1 MAEPVIPK
9 KAKLFAGIIT
19 ASGEL
24 ALSAEAAL
32 VKKYGDID
40 FKTAK
45 IPFVH
50 TEYYGGMGRDL
61 FRVFFSF
68 RKLVRREDIVAI
80 KLLTNRLEK
89 KLSGRDK
96 RTVNIDPG
104 YLTLSNVFLASCKEY
119 FHRAYIGEGVYLE
132 NEYRFVARRYE
143 PWDWTYPD
151 YRSREYL
158 DFFHG
163 VRRLYAQQLKDV

>member
-1 MAEPVIPK
+1 MAEPIIPK

-24 ALSAEAAL
+24 ALSAEVAL

-45 IPFVH
+45 IPFAH
-50 TEYYGGMGRDL
+50 TEYYGGMGREL
-61 FRVFFSF
+61 FRIFLSF

-80 KLLTNRLEK
+80 KLFANRLEK
-89 KLSGRDK
+89 RISEKGK
-96 RTVNIDPG
+96 RAINIDPG
-104 YLTLSNVFLASCKEY
+104 YLTLSNVYLASCKEY
-119 FHRAYIGEGVYLE
+119 FHRAYLRDGVYLE

-163 VRRLYAQQLKDV
+163 VRRLYAQQLKDA

>member
-1 MAEPVIPK
+1 MAEPIIPK
-9 KAKLFAGIIT
+9 KAKLFANIIT

-24 ALSAEAAL
+24 ALSAEVAL

-45 IPFVH
+45 IPFAH
-50 TEYYGGMGRDL
+50 TEYYGGMGREL
-61 FRVFFSF
+61 FRIFLSF

-80 KLLTNRLEK
+80 KLFANRLEK
-89 KLSGRDK
+89 RISEKGK
-96 RTVNIDPG
+96 RAINIDPG
-104 YLTLSNVFLASCKEY
+104 YLTLSNVYLASCKEY
-119 FHRAYIGEGVYLE
+119 FHRAYLRDGVYLE

-163 VRRLYAQQLKDV
+163 VRRLYAQQLKDA